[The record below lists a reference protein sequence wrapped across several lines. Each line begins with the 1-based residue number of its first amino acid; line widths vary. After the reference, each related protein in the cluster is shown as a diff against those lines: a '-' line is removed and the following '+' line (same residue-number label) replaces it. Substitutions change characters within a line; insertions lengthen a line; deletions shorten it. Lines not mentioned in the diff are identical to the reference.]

1 MNMSTYLQL
10 DLAKNMING
19 VAKSVNHNF
28 IKIITNN
35 DPEEVSN
42 IIYRTKMV

>member
-1 MNMSTYLQL
+1 
-10 DLAKNMING
+10 MING
-19 VAKSVNHNF
+19 VAKSVNQNF

-42 IIYRTKMV
+42 IIYKNKDGVKLKLQPYNPQ